1 MSEATDY
8 KKHWTG
14 IVILLGVFLV
24 VINLVETNLVLNQ
37 FISPPLNIKL
47 EDWLVYYQII
57 AYSGLGISIL
67 TVGFWYYW
75 GTNLVKVYTGSDLQK
90 ATGRWWQL
98 FGCLAIVFLVSLF
111 LTSAQEGVWIADL
124 FYVINIL
131 GFYYLAT
138 VWFSPVSVMDCPP
151 GATKLRFIR

>member
-24 VINLVETNLVLNQ
+24 IINLVEANLVLNQ

-57 AYSGLGISIL
+57 AYCGLGISLL

-75 GTNLVKVYTGSDLQK
+75 GTSMVKVYSDQDLQK

-98 FGCLAIVFLVSLF
+98 FGCLGIVFLVSLF
-111 LTSAQEGVWIADL
+111 LTTAQDGVWIADL
-124 FYVINIL
+124 FYAINIL

-151 GATKLRFIR
+151 GATRLRLIR